1 MIDINTY
8 NLIGNSIGVQNYEYP
23 KFYTFVVNDSDY
35 KNGFAYRYFVHKI
48 NDTSIIEVS
57 SKNYN
62 NIQKNLFNKVIVTWH
77 LIGPERNVYVN
88 GKLYE
93 QGIYEKNFKEISVAA
108 QTMPSLKNFITNYT
122 QYSKP
127 RKD

>member
-1 MIDINTY
+1 MININTY
-8 NLIGNSIGVQNYEYP
+8 NLIGNSIGVQNYVYP
-23 KFYTFVVNDSDY
+23 KFYTFVVNNFDY
-35 KNGFAYRYFVHKI
+35 ENGFTYRYFVNKI
-48 NDTSIIEVS
+48 NDNLIIEVS
-57 SKNYN
+57 EKNYDD
-62 NIQKNLFNKVIVTWH
+62 IQKNLFNKVVVIWH
-77 LIGPERNVYVN
+77 LIGAERNVYVN

-93 QGIYEKNFKEISVAA
+93 QGIYEKNFKEISIAA